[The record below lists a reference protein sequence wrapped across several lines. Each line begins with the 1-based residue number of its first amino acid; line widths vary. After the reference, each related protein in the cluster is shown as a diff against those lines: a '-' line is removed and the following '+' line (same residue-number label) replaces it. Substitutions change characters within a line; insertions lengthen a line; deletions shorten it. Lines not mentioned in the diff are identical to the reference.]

1 MNSFEFVS
9 FVGENHRQIELEINR
24 TFPTEGG
31 ARWRAFPGIIS
42 SPEEETMDL
51 DRFFDSHKNHAE
63 EVRKEREASA
73 RACFLNQGKV
83 PLAMAERFAAM
94 TDEALEKMEELRQLA
109 HSLEDHQFIFAF
121 QETKPNTV
129 GLISWLYPKLF
140 VMDRISVREYKQLV
154 YRDGNFCM
162 VPDSTVEGYQLYDAE
177 DMLTVGKP
185 FAAGGNQYIERTS
198 FDSIKSTIE
207 SVAHQKGIENM
218 AEFAIHNIP
227 LHLVDETLQFAKE
240 RFKTIRT
247 CRGLECGRQFYISE
261 TEAKWYLDK
270 NMKLPGLCRKCRK
283 ARRDRI
289 RAEEVEDLR
298 RQLEADYRDFGFY

>member
-1 MNSFEFVS
+1 MTSKEFVQL
-9 FVGENHRQIELEINR
+9 VGEEHRQIEMEIGR

-31 ARWRAFPGIIS
+31 ARWRAFPAVIS

-63 EVRKEREASA
+63 ETRKEREASA
-73 RACFLNQGKV
+73 RACFLNQGKI
-83 PLAMAERFAAM
+83 PLTMAERLASI
-94 TDEALEKMEELRQLA
+94 TDEALDKMEKLRKLA
-109 HSLEDHQFIFAF
+109 HTLEDKNFIFAF
-121 QETKPNTV
+121 QETRPNTV
-129 GLISWLYPKLF
+129 GLISWIYPKLF
-140 VMDRISVREYKQLV
+140 VMDRISVREYKKLV
-154 YRDGNFCM
+154 YKEGDFCM
-162 VPDSTVEGYQLYDAE
+162 VPDDTVEGYQLFDAE

-185 FAAGGNQYIERTS
+185 FTTGGNQYIERSS

-207 SVAHQKGIENM
+207 SVAHQKGIDNM
-218 AEFAIHNIP
+218 AEFSIRNIP

-247 CRGLECGRQFYISE
+247 CRACGQEFYISE
-261 TEAKWYLDK
+261 MEAKWYLDK

-289 RAEEVEDLR
+289 RAEEAR
-298 RQLEADYRDFGFY
+298 RQLEADYGDLGFY